1 MLAFKYSNDLL
12 IKASRQLALAATVLV
27 CIWNLR
33 EESTMIPKS
42 LTDSV
47 GVISLPLIYDTFHR
61 GGWDPNAEGNT
72 C

>member
-12 IKASRQLALAATVLV
+12 IKTSKQLALAATVLV

-47 GVISLPLIYDTFHR
+47 GVISLPLI
-61 GGWDPNAEGNT
+61 
-72 C
+72 